1 MENNHLSQPQQQSRS
16 EELVACNGN
25 ATCRAEVR
33 EKYAAEYDKLQ
44 NEIANCSSPE
54 QCVALAKELKGWQ
67 GDYSARMTELE
78 NKERN
83 EGISALTEAEVQEWA
98 NLRGAMSNIDASR
111 NLLMNRAQSLGGSED
126 TSAEV
131 ANIMGHAGIASA
143 AGIAGGVSK
152 AGSSGKGQSGTGSAI
167 PVPESV
173 MASNGLKYKS
183 NPKHTPGGDGNRP
196 NAGIEPKDSLDLFAQ
211 SIPSSKQYPNKEV
224 RVSVDGQGN
233 VHRFEGTN
241 GEYHWNGSSGDE
253 KNKLTGKQ
261 IPSDIQKQLGVRI
274 K

>member
-1 MENNHLSQPQQQSRS
+1 MEGLYPGKKADELNEDQRQLLSTLSTIAGGLAAGVVGNSGADAVQGAQSAQVAVENNYLSQPQQQSRS

-111 NLLMNRAQSLGGSED
+111 NLLMNRAQLLGG
-126 TSAEV
+126 
-131 ANIMGHAGIASA
+131 
-143 AGIAGGVSK
+143 
-152 AGSSGKGQSGTGSAI
+152 
-167 PVPESV
+167 
-173 MASNGLKYKS
+173 
-183 NPKHTPGGDGNRP
+183 
-196 NAGIEPKDSLDLFAQ
+196 
-211 SIPSSKQYPNKEV
+211 
-224 RVSVDGQGN
+224 
-233 VHRFEGTN
+233 
-241 GEYHWNGSSGDE
+241 
-253 KNKLTGKQ
+253 
-261 IPSDIQKQLGVRI
+261 
-274 K
+274 